1 VTSVG
6 VIANP
11 RKQLAGGLG
20 ALRDAL
26 SMHGVDDP
34 PWREVP
40 KSKYAPKEVAK
51 LLESGVDLLFVW
63 GGDGMVQ
70 RCIDAIGDAP
80 VTLAVLPAGTA
91 NLFATNLGIP
101 QDVDE
106 AVRIGFSGKRRS
118 LDVGTVNGERFA
130 VMSGIGVDALMIRD
144 AGGGVKER
152 LGRFGYVVSGLKAA
166 QQATVVTR
174 VEVDGHKWFKGPAS
188 CVLVGNMGQVIGG
201 LDAFPEARP
210 DDGRL
215 DVGVVTADGI
225 VDWARVLGKATV
237 GRTSSSPFVRTVTAT
252 KIVVELKTKRP
263 YELDGGDRTKTK
275 RLTFR
280 IEPAAISVCVPERED
295 QR

>member
-1 VTSVG
+1 MTSVG

-11 RKQLAGGLG
+11 RKRLGDGVG

-26 SMHGVDDP
+26 AMRGVEDP

-40 KSKYAPKEVAK
+40 KSRFAPKQVAK
-51 LLESGVDLLFVW
+51 LLETGVDLLFVW

-70 RCIDAIGDAP
+70 RCVDAIGNAP
-80 VTLAVLPAGTA
+80 VTLAILPAGTA

-101 QDVDE
+101 QDVEE
-106 AVRIGFSGKRRS
+106 AVRIGFSGKRRA

-130 VMSGIGVDALMIRD
+130 VMSGTGVDALMMRD
-144 AGGGVKER
+144 YGGGVKDR
-152 LGRFGYVVSGLKAA
+152 LGRLGYVVAGVKAA
-166 QQATVVTR
+166 KQGTVRTR

-201 LDAFPEARP
+201 LDAFPDARP

-252 KIVVELKTKRP
+252 KIVVELKSKRP